1 MESILQMLFS
11 EENDKF
17 KRVNVTQEFE
27 VSKKPL
33 IDPELI
39 ISVGN
44 IAEGQ
49 DALIEINANSAFSS
63 QVHVMIDLD
72 VLNIQTVNVVNGFGF
87 LTWEGLKLGNHTA
100 TAFWDAIDDLQVEP
114 IPQTLKFILKS

>member
-27 VSKKPL
+27 VYKKPL

-72 VLNIQTVNVVNGFGF
+72 VLNIQTVNVVNGKN
-87 LTWEGLKLGNHTA
+87 GLIKMSN
-100 TAFWDAIDDLQVEP
+100 QY
-114 IPQTLKFILKS
+114 